1 MLLKNFFFNFY
12 LISTNILFILS
23 LFFILSVFAFLTA
36 TLRNKLVLF
45 LQLVFIFSVWGFLY
59 NLDGMFL
66 ILLTAEFTILLLFF
80 MTYTQLYSQF
90 NFFIQKK
97 LSKKIIIVLV
107 LIPVFSDLTP
117 NLYYVNFY
125 QSLTHVVTSD
135 FFIIYYL
142 LFDKLPL
149 LTIFITLIISLF
161 SLFFILIYFTLK
173 SVKNEERYKVK
184 QLYFLRKQNL
194 QKQTNFSSKLY
205 TFQN

>member
-1 MLLKNFFFNFY
+1 
-12 LISTNILFILS
+12 
-23 LFFILSVFAFLTA
+23 
-36 TLRNKLVLF
+36 
-45 LQLVFIFSVWGFLY
+45 
-59 NLDGMFL
+59 MFL